1 MINDYD
7 SNAKKRQNEIINKT
21 NRAQCYVEKPMMK
34 SMMLDLKDKKVLRN
48 IILDTCKDLKK

>member
-7 SNAKKRQNEIINKT
+7 GNAKKRQNEIINKT

-34 SMMLDLKDKKVLRN
+34 KYDVRFKR
-48 IILDTCKDLKK
+48 